1 MVRTAQLTW
10 HSLAEAAELV
20 RTRAVSPVEL
30 TRACVDRIERVDAA
44 IHAFAS
50 FDAAHALEEARAA
63 ECEIQSGRYRGPLH
77 GIPFALKDNYDTVG
91 DPTRNGSQV
100 FACRMP
106 TQHATTWERLKQAG
120 AILLAKTTMSEAAWG
135 VDSPPSATPGTR
147 GAIRESRLA
156 APQLPSPQASASW
169 RWDQIRE
176 GPSASPQD
184 CAGLWG

>member
-50 FDAAHALEEARAA
+50 FDAAHALEEAQAA

-77 GIPFALKDNYDTVG
+77 GIPIALKDNYDTLG
-91 DPTRNGSQV
+91 
-100 FACRMP
+100 AC
-106 TQHATTWERLKQAG
+106 
-120 AILLAKTTMSEAAWG
+120 
-135 VDSPPSATPGTR
+135 PSNR
-147 GAIRESRLA
+147 FDRF
-156 APQLPSPQASASW
+156 
-169 RWDQIRE
+169 
-176 GPSASPQD
+176 
-184 CAGLWG
+184 